1 MAAVNFLS
9 LSRPPRHVPLTVR
22 VRLLFGGFRNQFGWI
37 LFGFGMVFVWGFAL
51 RADLTSWYLFR
62 GRLETCEGTDTAS
75 KKTSFREGGSKRR
88 RGTPVYANHYSFTD
102 SAGAE
107 HEGVSYKT
115 GVRLNTG
122 DKVTVEYL
130 AARPEISR
138 IKGMRRKPVGLW
150 GLLVVLFPLVGAC
163 LVISG
168 IRRGL
173 RAGRLLR
180 HGEQTTGRLKSK
192 TATNTK
198 VNNQRVY
205 KLVFD
210 FEGCDG
216 VRYEASAKTHRP
228 EKLEDERDEPLLYDP
243 MYPSRAVML
252 DALPGSPRIDQSG
265 SIRAGSPLSV
275 VSCLFIP
282 AATLI
287 GHGVYV
293 YLRFFAR

>member
-22 VRLLFGGFRNQFGWI
+22 VRLLFGGFLNQFGWI
-37 LFGFGMVFVWGFAL
+37 FFGFGMVFVWGFAL
-51 RADLTSWYLFR
+51 QADLTSWHLFR
-62 GRLETCEGTDTAS
+62 GRLETCEGTVTAS

-107 HEGVSYKT
+107 HQGVSYKT
-115 GVRLNTG
+115 GVRLNAG

-163 LVISG
+163 LVILG

-180 HGEQTTGRLKSK
+180 FGEQTTGRLKSK
-192 TATNTK
+192 TPTNTK
-198 VNNQRVY
+198 VNDQQVY

-216 VRYEASAKTHRP
+216 ARYEASAKTHRP
-228 EKLEDERDEPLLYDP
+228 EKLEDEQDEPLLYDP

-275 VSCLFIP
+275 ASCAFIP

-287 GHGVYV
+287 GHGIYV

>member
-1 MAAVNFLS
+1 MAAVDFLS
-9 LSRPPRHVPLTVR
+9 LGRPPRHVPLTVR
-22 VRLLFGGFRNQFGWI
+22 VRLLFGGFLNQFGWI
-37 LFGFGMVFVWGFAL
+37 FFGFGMVFVWGFTL
-51 RADLTSWYLFR
+51 QADLTSWHVFR
-62 GRLETCEGTDTAS
+62 GRLETCEGTVTAS
-75 KKTSFREGGSKRR
+75 KKTSFSEGGSKRR

-107 HEGVSYKT
+107 HQGVSYKT
-115 GVRLNTG
+115 GVRLNIG
-122 DKVTVEYL
+122 HKVTVEYL

-138 IKGMRRKPVGLW
+138 IKGMRRSPVGPW

-163 LVISG
+163 LVILG

-180 HGEQTTGRLKSK
+180 FGEQTTGRLKSK

>member
-1 MAAVNFLS
+1 MAAVDFLS
-9 LSRPPRHVPLTVR
+9 LSWPPRHVPLTVR
-22 VRLLFGGFRNQFGWI
+22 VRLLFGGFLNQFGWI
-37 LFGFGMVFVWGFAL
+37 FFGFGMVFVWSFTL
-51 RADLTSWYLFR
+51 QADLTSWHLFR
-62 GRLETCEGTDTAS
+62 GRLETCEGTVTAS
-75 KKTSFREGGSKRR
+75 KKTSFSEGGSKRR

-107 HEGVSYKT
+107 HQGVSYKT
-115 GVRLNTG
+115 GVRLNAG

-130 AARPEISR
+130 PARPEISR
-138 IKGMRRKPVGLW
+138 IKGMRRKPVGPW

-168 IRRGL
+168 VRRGL

-180 HGEQTTGRLKSK
+180 FGEQTTGRLKSK
-192 TATNTK
+192 TPTNTK

-216 VRYEASAKTHRP
+216 ARYEATAKTHRP

-243 MYPSRAVML
+243 TRPSQAVML

-265 SIRAGSPLSV
+265 SIRTGSPASV
-275 VSCLFIP
+275 VSCLLIP
-282 AATLI
+282 AAILI
-287 GHGVYV
+287 GHGIYV
-293 YLRFFAR
+293 CLRFFAS